1 VHRDAGEERP
11 PGPLREL
18 AGAGMLALE
27 PLELALEEPPASLVD
42 GPGHADGYFITGAKP
57 RGAGRGR

>member
-1 VHRDAGEERP
+1 
-11 PGPLREL
+11 
-18 AGAGMLALE
+18 MLALE

-42 GPGHADGYFITGAKP
+42 GPGHADGYFITGAKR